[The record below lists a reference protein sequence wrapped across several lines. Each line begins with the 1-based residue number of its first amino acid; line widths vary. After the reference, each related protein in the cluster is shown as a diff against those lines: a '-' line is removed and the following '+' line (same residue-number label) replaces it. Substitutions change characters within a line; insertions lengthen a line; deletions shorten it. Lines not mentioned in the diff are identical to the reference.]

1 MSLSKIV
8 ISGRVTRAPEKRFT
22 QQNMAVTEFVIA
34 VESVPRN
41 DAPPESAP
49 VRVLTYRDLAERCAT
64 EIRKGDLV
72 AVDGRLQ
79 INNSQGSDGQRKRDV
94 EIDAVAVE
102 NLSAVVGTGGSG
114 SASEAEHSTNTS
126 TSQYKTPV
134 KAAAKPAPPNKG
146 GEDLDAIFA
155 SDDEIPF

>member
-22 QQNMAVTEFVIA
+22 QQNTAVTEFVMA
-34 VESVPRN
+34 VETPSRN
-41 DAPPESAP
+41 DHPAETAP
-49 VRVLTYRDLAERCAT
+49 VRVLTYRDLAERCAV

-79 INNSQGSDGQRKRDV
+79 VNNSQSSDGQRKRDV

-102 NLSAVVGTGGSG
+102 NLSAMVN
-114 SASEAEHSTNTS
+114 SASASSSSDAEQGDSRLKS
-126 TSQYKTPV
+126 PV
-134 KAAAKPAPPNKG
+134 KAASKSAGPKTKS
-146 GEDLDAIFA
+146 EDLDAIFA

>member
-34 VESVPRN
+34 VESVSRN

-79 INNSQGSDGQRKRDV
+79 INNSQSSDGQRKRDV

-102 NLSAVVGTGGSG
+102 NLSTAVGSSSSGT
-114 SASEAEHSTNTS
+114 SADVEQADSRFKS
-126 TSQYKTPV
+126 PV
-134 KAAAKPAPPNKG
+134 KAAARPAAPPSK

>member
-22 QQNMAVTEFVIA
+22 QQNTAVTEFVIA
-34 VESVPRN
+34 VETPSRN
-41 DAPPESAP
+41 DAPVETAP
-49 VRVLTYRDLAERCAT
+49 VRVLTYRDLAERCAV

-79 INNSQGSDGQRKRDV
+79 INNSQSSDGQRKRDV

-102 NLSAVVGTGGSG
+102 NLSTVAAGSSSTVSSG
-114 SASEAEHSTNTS
+114 DAEVSDS
-126 TSQYKTPV
+126 RFKSPV
-134 KAAAKPAPPNKG
+134 KASARPSAQPSK

>member
-34 VESVPRN
+34 VESASRN

-79 INNSQGSDGQRKRDV
+79 INNSQSSDGQRKRDV

-102 NLSAVVGTGGSG
+102 NLSTAVGSSS
-114 SASEAEHSTNTS
+114 SATS
-126 TSQYKTPV
+126 HDVEQADNRFKSPV
-134 KAAAKPAPPNKG
+134 KAAARPAAAPPSK

>member
-22 QQNMAVTEFVIA
+22 QQNTAVTEFVIA
-34 VESVPRN
+34 VESASRN

-64 EIRKGDLV
+64 EIKKGDLV

-102 NLSAVVGTGGSG
+102 NLSAAVGTTGSSAGDVDQG
-114 SASEAEHSTNTS
+114 SS
-126 TSQYKTPV
+126 YKTPV
-134 KAAAKPAPPNKG
+134 KAAARPAPASKG

>member
-8 ISGRVTRAPEKRFT
+8 ISGRVIKAPEKRFT
-22 QQNMAVTEFVIA
+22 QQNTAVTEFVIA
-34 VESVPRN
+34 VETASRN
-41 DAPPESAP
+41 DAPAESAP

-64 EIRKGDLV
+64 EVRKGDLV

-79 INNSQGSDGQRKRDV
+79 INNSQSSDGQRKRDV

-102 NLSAVVGTGGSG
+102 NL
-114 SASEAEHSTNTS
+114 TS
-126 TSQYKTPV
+126 TLNAPASSGGPGEVEREFKSPV
-134 KAAAKPAPPNKG
+134 KAASRPAAPPSK

>member
-22 QQNMAVTEFVIA
+22 QQNTAVTEFVIA
-34 VESVPRN
+34 VETPSRN
-41 DAPPESAP
+41 DAPAETAP

-79 INNSQGSDGQRKRDV
+79 INNSQAADGQRKRDV

-102 NLSAVVGTGGSG
+102 NLSATLNAPSSSSSVSND
-114 SASEAEHSTNTS
+114 AEQVDNRFKS
-126 TSQYKTPV
+126 PV
-134 KAAAKPAPPNKG
+134 KAAARPAAPPSK

>member
-34 VESVPRN
+34 VESVSRN
-41 DAPPESAP
+41 NEPPETAP
-49 VRVLTYRDLAERCAT
+49 VRVLTYRDLAERCAVD
-64 EIRKGDLV
+64 IRKGDLV

-79 INNSQGSDGQRKRDV
+79 INNSQSSDGQRKRDV

-102 NLSAVVGTGGSG
+102 NLSNAIGASPSGT
-114 SASEAEHSTNTS
+114 SADAGEA
-126 TSQYKTPV
+126 YKSPV
-134 KAAAKPAPPNKG
+134 KAAARPAAPPSK